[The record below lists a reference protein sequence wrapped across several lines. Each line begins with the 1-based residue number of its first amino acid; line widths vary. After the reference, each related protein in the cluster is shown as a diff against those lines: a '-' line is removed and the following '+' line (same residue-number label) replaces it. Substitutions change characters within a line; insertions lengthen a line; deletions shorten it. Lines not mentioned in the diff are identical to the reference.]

1 LHLVRNNHVHLY
13 RLEDNLLE
21 KSSAEKDPSVLV
33 DNRLA
38 MNQQCA
44 LVAKKDK
51 GILGCIKKNMAS
63 R

>member
-1 LHLVRNNHVHLY
+1 VRNNHVHLY

>member
-1 LHLVRNNHVHLY
+1 LHLGRNNHVHLY